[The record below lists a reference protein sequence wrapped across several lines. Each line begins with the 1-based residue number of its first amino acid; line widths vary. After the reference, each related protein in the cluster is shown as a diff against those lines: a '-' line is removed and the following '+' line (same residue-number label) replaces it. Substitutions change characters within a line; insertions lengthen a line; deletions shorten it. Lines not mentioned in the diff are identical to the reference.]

1 MKRIN
6 PDTGKEFIR
15 GDKRPSKDKQDGRIF
30 RGYMKR
36 IKKDG
41 YFAEQWTMAIDRSE
55 GIKRINPDTG
65 KPFKIR
71 DKRPSTDTQDG
82 RIFTGYDLT
91 RVLLNRYFAEGWV
104 KEDTFYKSKESISVS
119 IANLESIV
127 QGKVPDVTLR
137 KNAKTKTF
145 YKKGDKELRNG
156 VSSIFWRYT
165 SLKDAKGML
174 REEWVKEDEI
184 WNWFFTYKIRDLKR
198 NAKRRKLKFNLE
210 LKDLLEAFEE
220 TKGKCPVF
228 KTKFLYVQS
237 DREETISIDRIDS
250 KKGYIKGNIV
260 IVSQKANL
268 IKSSA
273 TVDEIGR
280 VYDFYKKLT
289 K

>member
-6 PDTGKEFIR
+6 PDTGKPFKAK
-15 GDKRPSKDKQDGRIF
+15 DKRPVIDKQDGRVF

-65 KPFKIR
+65 KTFKIK
-71 DKRPSTDTQDG
+71 DKRPNTDKQDG
-82 RIFTGYDLT
+82 RIFTAYTYD
-91 RVLLNRYFAEGWV
+91 RVLKNGYFVEQWLKA
-104 KEDTFYKSKESISVS
+104 DIYSESRKRVSVS
-119 IANLESIV
+119 AFNLESIM
-127 QGKVPDVTLR
+127 QGKVPDVSLR
-137 KNAKTKTF
+137 KNPKTQTF

-156 VSSIFWRYT
+156 VASIFWKYT
-165 SLKDAKGML
+165 SRIDAKGML

-184 WNWFFTYKIRDLKR
+184 WNRFFKDKLRDLKR
-198 NAKRRKLKFNLE
+198 NAKRRNFKFDLE
-210 LKDLLEAFEE
+210 LKDLLLAFEKTE
-220 TKGKCPVF
+220 GKCPVF

-273 TVDEIGR
+273 AVDEIGR